1 MSRLVII
8 GSSNMDLTVKV
19 KQIPLRGETVM
30 AGDIVSAYGGKGA
43 NQAVAAKRFGSEA
56 IFISKLGN
64 DSYGTAIKK
73 HFEDTDIADDESMEI
88 LALVLAL
95 SMKADMEKYLASR
108 LLDEY
113 FVKPSAEKGVK
124 INKLMKSKLDDK
136 SQKPKQREK

>member
-56 IFISKLGN
+56 IFIWISG
-64 DSYGTAIKK
+64 SETATGTLMSHRLWPVHSDIGALQLLFQPIKVTSTFK
-73 HFEDTDIADDESMEI
+73 
-88 LALVLAL
+88 
-95 SMKADMEKYLASR
+95 
-108 LLDEY
+108 
-113 FVKPSAEKGVK
+113 
-124 INKLMKSKLDDK
+124 
-136 SQKPKQREK
+136 